1 MPKSFVEVHA
11 RVRPLAPG
19 SASCGLAE
27 DGATLHVPSRA
38 ASGSG
43 GDSRRYEFK
52 SVLGQAS
59 TQQQCFAATTRPLVA
74 SLVDGYNGAVLA
86 YGQTGAGKSH
96 TMFGPDSAADVDGEA
111 DRGLC
116 ARAIGAAFQLI
127 SRRGLRDRAT
137 VGSN

>member
-11 RVRPLAPG
+11 RVRPLATG
-19 SASCGLAE
+19 SASCGLTE

-38 ASGSG
+38 SGVV
-43 GDSRRYEFK
+43 GDRHYEFK
-52 SVLGQAS
+52 SVLSQTS
-59 TQQQCFAATTRPLVA
+59 TQQQCFAATTRPLVE

-96 TMFGPDSAADVDGEA
+96 TMFGPDAAANVYGDA

-116 ARAIGAAFQLI
+116 ARAISAAFQLI

-137 VGSN
+137 VGLS